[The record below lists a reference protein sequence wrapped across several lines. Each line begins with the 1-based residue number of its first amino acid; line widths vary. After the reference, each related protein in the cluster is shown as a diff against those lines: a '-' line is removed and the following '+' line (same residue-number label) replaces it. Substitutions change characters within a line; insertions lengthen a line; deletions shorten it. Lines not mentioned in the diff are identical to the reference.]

1 MRAAATLLSVFAL
14 SAPAFAEEPPPP
26 PPEETAPGEEELS
39 LEEFLSTVFE
49 MADETLEAALLDMM
63 SAENQ
68 PWNLELCL
76 ELTCMAYD
84 SEDGYS
90 SWPVT
95 P

>member
-1 MRAAATLLSVFAL
+1 MRAVATLLSAFAL
-14 SAPAFAEEPPPP
+14 STPALADEAPPAPAAETPS
-26 PPEETAPGEEELS
+26 GEDELS
-39 LEEFLSTVFE
+39 LTELLSTVFA
-49 MADETLEAALLDMM
+49 MADESLEAALVDMM